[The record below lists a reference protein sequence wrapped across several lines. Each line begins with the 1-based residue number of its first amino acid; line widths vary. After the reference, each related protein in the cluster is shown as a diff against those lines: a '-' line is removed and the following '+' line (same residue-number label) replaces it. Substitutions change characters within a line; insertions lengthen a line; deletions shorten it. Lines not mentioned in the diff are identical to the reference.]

1 MDPRLERV
9 LALVIETHIA
19 TAEPVG
25 SQALVAQYDLGVSPA
40 TVRNWF
46 AELVDAGMLLQPH
59 TSAGR
64 VPSERAYQWYAD
76 TQLGDAKA
84 DARLRTTF
92 ARATEEAGDAADRA
106 KALAKVCATSV
117 GVAAL
122 AATGRNDSY
131 YTGMTE
137 LFRQPEFREWNRVLG
152 MGSVLDTLDERLA
165 TVRRTTYSAPTI
177 LVGEQCPFG
186 NACGAVV
193 VTLPGDALLAL
204 LGPMRMPY
212 RQALNALLAA
222 RDSFSL

>member
-9 LALVIETHIA
+9 LALVIETHIS

-25 SQALVAQYDLGVSPA
+25 SQALVDQHDLGVSPA

-46 AELVDAGMLLQPH
+46 AELVEAGMLAQPH

-64 VPSERAYQWYAD
+64 VPSEQAYRWYVA
-76 TQLGDAKA
+76 TQLG
-84 DARLRTTF
+84 
-92 ARATEEAGDAADRA
+92 EPEAGKRERSLFTRIVEETTDHADRA
-106 KALAKVCATSV
+106 KAVAKACAGMV
-117 GVAAL
+117 GLAAL
-122 AATGRNDSY
+122 AGTGRNDSY

-165 TVRRTTYSAPTI
+165 SMRRTAYSEPTI
-177 LVGEQCPFG
+177 LLGEACPFG

-193 VTLPGDALLAL
+193 MTLPGDALLAL
-204 LGPMRMPY
+204 LGPLRMPY
-212 RQALNALLAA
+212 RQARNILSAAKEALN
-222 RDSFSL
+222 